1 VTNRPSTADSESRS
15 GSLAARAAA
24 HTARLHQARI
34 HTPSPLGLSQGGPS
48 SSAAPLAITLSV
60 PPSPSHPKSLP
71 SSPTVLRTISP
82 AKSEPSLRGSQTRS
96 VPERGAPPKS
106 PADTAGSGQV
116 ASSLSGSSP
125 EDASPL
131 ALIQSSASESQI
143 SLASRG
149 TLGKIQGSLSLQR
162 SSGELPGRTS
172 FGVDASNHGEARLQ
186 GTTPAPASA
195 SGSLSGRSTSLRSK
209 ISLSAL
215 RARSSREDKRQDDGP
230 GEGETVQVRD
240 MDFELVRP
248 VARPLPSEES
258 PVSDKNSGSE
268 GMPSFLR
275 VDSPA
280 TSLASGTSGPRS
292 PLSVTLPTPLGAATG
307 TAVGASASA
316 VEAHRARELKW
327 ISAMASTPPTHAR
340 KSKKIR
346 KLLQEGV
353 PASVRYQV
361 WAHLTDCKARRIEGL
376 YVQLGDRE
384 KKVPAHAEIQRDAQL
399 CFPGDPRL
407 SQPDGA
413 LTSLLRAYLTM
424 VPDVQYSKGV
434 SFGRS

>member
-1 VTNRPSTADSESRS
+1 
-15 GSLAARAAA
+15 
-24 HTARLHQARI
+24 
-34 HTPSPLGLSQGGPS
+34 
-48 SSAAPLAITLSV
+48 
-60 PPSPSHPKSLP
+60 
-71 SSPTVLRTISP
+71 
-82 AKSEPSLRGSQTRS
+82 
-96 VPERGAPPKS
+96 
-106 PADTAGSGQV
+106 
-116 ASSLSGSSP
+116 
-125 EDASPL
+125 
-131 ALIQSSASESQI
+131 
-143 SLASRG
+143 
-149 TLGKIQGSLSLQR
+149 
-162 SSGELPGRTS
+162 
-172 FGVDASNHGEARLQ
+172 
-186 GTTPAPASA
+186 
-195 SGSLSGRSTSLRSK
+195 
-209 ISLSAL
+209 
-215 RARSSREDKRQDDGP
+215 
-230 GEGETVQVRD
+230 

-424 VPDVQYSKGV
+424 VPDVQYSKGLAFIAGQLLLQSPEEDAFWIFISLMDLHLRPYFSLNSTQLEIDASLFAKAMEAIDPSIAKKLFTEMGIAPIRV
-434 SFGRS
+434 CQPWFTSLFVETLPSDYFQRVWDIFLSEGMVFLLRVGLALVTCCHRTLLDIHQEAEALNLLLHPPQFLISSSPDLLIELANSFRLKDDDIRKQRVKLEAQAKRKTQSRLSNAVWRGSGNSNRSRSASISLPRS